1 MQIRKFFCHSDQCTH
16 EWRNLSRLKRDPSI
30 TPMSTSAEF
39 MPSILGLGMTKLST
53 TKIPYPKDRG
63 FDIETVYIAKL

>member
-1 MQIRKFFCHSDQCTH
+1 
-16 EWRNLSRLKRDPSI
+16 
-30 TPMSTSAEF
+30 MSTSAEF